1 MGQSEMSQQ
10 YRFSPPAAN
19 EKPQLDNF
27 NDYERIHG
35 KYQSWELQ
43 HVALRGDVVTQEGDF
58 ADGTRAFVV
67 YRPRDRS
74 AQAQTGARVVI
85 FFEAERIAI
94 RARVAP
100 IDVRDP
106 DLYALVLDG
115 DASDDERKRIR
126 EIVSKQP
133 ALFDGDV
140 APREALHD
148 DELAASAAD
157 AVASADMAANADAVS
172 TRVAG
177 ESASSEARTEVNATI
192 TVKATPTA

>member
-1 MGQSEMSQQ
+1 MSQQ
-10 YRFSPPAAN
+10 YRFSSPAAG
-19 EKPQLDNF
+19 EKPQLHNL

-43 HVALRGDVVTQEGDF
+43 AVVLRDDVVTQEGDF

-106 DLYALVLDG
+106 DLYAVVLDG
-115 DASDDERKRIR
+115 DAGDDERKRIR
-126 EIVSKQP
+126 EIVSRQP
-133 ALFDGDV
+133 AWFDGGV
-140 APREALHD
+140 APVGARHA
-148 DELAASAAD
+148 DELAATAANT
-157 AVASADMAANADAVS
+157 VASADMATNAEGGVTGAAIEHAPVEP
-172 TRVAG
+172 RA
-177 ESASSEARTEVNATI
+177 
-192 TVKATPTA
+192 K